1 MYIIYAISEPNI
13 DWMHELKM
21 MIIMLTLKT
30 LRDHEIV
37 SKSKRKDKI
46 VISSFNKDVF
56 LWFIYKYAY

>member
-1 MYIIYAISEPNI
+1 MYIIYAISEANV

-21 MIIMLTLKT
+21 MIIMVTLKT

-46 VISSFNKDVF
+46 VIDSFNKDAF
-56 LWFIYKYAY
+56 L